1 MSEHKH
7 KDLVRE
13 YLNAFNERDRDTI
26 RDVLADDVVEHGV
39 HETLR
44 GPEAIVEYLDVHFET
59 FLDYSGEAGHV
70 VAEDDVVAVQ
80 YTVEGTHTGE
90 YRDLD
95 PTGHTVE
102 WSGIAMY
109 RIEDGEIAEIWIEE
123 DRLGIYEQLEVVDRP
138 AHLRI

>member
-1 MSEHKH
+1 MSEHEH
-7 KDLVRE
+7 KEVVRR
-13 YLNAFNERDRDTI
+13 YLQAFNDRDRDTL
-26 RDVLADDVVEHGV
+26 REVLADDVVEHGV

-44 GPEAIVEYLDVHFET
+44 GPEEIIEYLDVHFET
-59 FLDYSGEAGHV
+59 FPDYSGEAGHV
-70 VAEDDVVAVQ
+70 IAEGGVVAVQ
-80 YTVEGTHTGE
+80 YAVEGTHTGE

-123 DRLGIYEQLEVVDRP
+123 DRLGLYEQLEVVDRP